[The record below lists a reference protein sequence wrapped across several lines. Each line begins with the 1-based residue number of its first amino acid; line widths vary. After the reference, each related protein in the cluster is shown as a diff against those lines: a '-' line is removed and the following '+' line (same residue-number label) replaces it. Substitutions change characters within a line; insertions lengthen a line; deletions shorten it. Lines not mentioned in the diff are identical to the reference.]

1 MYKFAALLS
10 ASMLFAGVANAEGF
24 FVGGSFGAGDATL
37 STNTQFPDPEDRLY
51 LLKGFGGYRVNN
63 YFAVEAS
70 LLGAS
75 NGDYDDGVD
84 DDVDVNFSALT
95 GSFLGIIPASENFE
109 LYAKVGG
116 YIGESDVGD
125 SFLFFGSGN
134 DEDESGLVWGAGTF
148 INVGS
153 RNQFTIR
160 FDYEQFET
168 DVFDDIWMVSAGF
181 QFNFN

>member
-1 MYKFAALLS
+1 MYKFAALFS
-10 ASMLFAGVANAEGF
+10 ASMLFAGMANAEGF
-24 FVGGSFGAGDATL
+24 YVGGSFGAGDATL

-51 LLKGFGGYRVNN
+51 LLKGFGGYQVND

-84 DDVDVNFSALT
+84 DDVDVSFSAFT

-109 LYAKVGG
+109 LYAKIGG

-181 QFNFN
+181 QYNF